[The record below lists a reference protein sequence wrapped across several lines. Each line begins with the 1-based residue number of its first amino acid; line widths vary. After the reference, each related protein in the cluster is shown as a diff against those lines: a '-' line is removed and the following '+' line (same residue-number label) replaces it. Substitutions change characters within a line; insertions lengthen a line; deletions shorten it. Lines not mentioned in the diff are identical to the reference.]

1 MRREPGIAALDRG
14 QSTLEGC
21 HRISRTQSGQTATI
35 LLSPA
40 DYSRKHYV
48 HLKKKKVKWREICR
62 ESWLTYQVV
71 TLGLEGMR
79 PTDVQTVFVED
90 L

>member
-48 HLKKKKVKWREICR
+48 HLKKKKKHLDKLLKLTLQSQRKDLDLDL
-62 ESWLTYQVV
+62 ES
-71 TLGLEGMR
+71 G
-79 PTDVQTVFVED
+79 
-90 L
+90 